1 MGTYAPTTDD
11 MVGHGIGACF
21 TDYLGTD
28 ILNGDCTIVIGE
40 TLTVS
45 SLPTLTQVAA
55 SYDVSVTANV
65 SWTATSN
72 DDWITIDINSGT
84 GNETI
89 AVTVTEN
96 ENTSNRTGSVTF
108 TQDAGGDD
116 IVRTLTIT
124 QEAAARTNLI
134 NTGVS
139 GDPVIIHSFSSDNSS
154 KGEVAANTLDKNM
167 TSVWTAQD
175 GDVLSGDYK
184 GDGEYIIYDLGD
196 EYSLDFIQFNTTN
209 KSDAF
214 GIQILVSTTETED
227 SDFSMVLPT
236 SGELLFTETG
246 TTDFNKYEITTNAR
260 YVKLRGYGRYNVDGD
275 TRKSAWSAIGEIEFF
290 GTLSTL
296 SNDEFTL
303 TELGI
308 NVYPNPVTQGKLYI
322 KRVSNNFNTVNVY
335 SVLGSKMLQIQLNS
349 NDLLEEIDL
358 SSLNSGL
365 YFVEISN
372 GEEKAI
378 KRILVTE

>member
-1 MGTYAPTTDD
+1 
-11 MVGHGIGACF
+11 
-21 TDYLGTD
+21 
-28 ILNGDCTIVIGE
+28 
-40 TLTVS
+40 
-45 SLPTLTQVAA
+45 
-55 SYDVSVTANV
+55 
-65 SWTATSN
+65 
-72 DDWITIDINSGT
+72 
-84 GNETI
+84 
-89 AVTVTEN
+89 
-96 ENTSNRTGSVTF
+96 
-108 TQDAGGDD
+108 
-116 IVRTLTIT
+116 
-124 QEAAARTNLI
+124 
-134 NTGVS
+134 
-139 GDPVIIHSFSSDNSS
+139 
-154 KGEVAANTLDKNM
+154 
-167 TSVWTAQD
+167 
-175 GDVLSGDYK
+175 
-184 GDGEYIIYDLGD
+184 
-196 EYSLDFIQFNTTN
+196 
-209 KSDAF
+209 
-214 GIQILVSTTETED
+214 
-227 SDFSMVLPT
+227 MVLPT